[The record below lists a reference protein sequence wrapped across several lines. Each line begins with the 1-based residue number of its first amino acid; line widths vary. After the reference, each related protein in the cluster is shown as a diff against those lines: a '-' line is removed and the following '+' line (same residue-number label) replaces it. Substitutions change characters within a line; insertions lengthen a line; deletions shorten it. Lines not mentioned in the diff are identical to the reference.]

1 MEIVFDVPADRV
13 AFMLEMLRSIN
24 YVSNPRTQRGQKAV
38 AANEEMDTTEYLL
51 SSKANA
57 EHLRRSFEQLDR
69 GEFVRV
75 EIPSE

>member
-1 MEIVFDVPADRV
+1 MEIVFEVPEDRA
-13 AFMLEMLRSIN
+13 AFMLEMLRSIT
-24 YVSNPRTQRGQKAV
+24 YVSNPRPRRSRKA
-38 AANEEMDTTEYLL
+38 AAAPEEMDTTEYLL

>member
-1 MEIVFDVPADRV
+1 MEIVFEVPEDRA
-13 AFMLEMLRSIN
+13 AFMLEMLRSIT
-24 YVSNPRTQRGQKAV
+24 YVSNPRPKRIRKAK
-38 AANEEMDTTEYLL
+38 AEEMDTTEYLL

>member
-13 AFMLEMLRSIN
+13 AFMLEMLRSIS
-24 YVSNPRTQRGQKAV
+24 YVSNPRPNQQLPVSAV
-38 AANEEMDTTEYLL
+38 EEIDTTEYLL